1 MEQRIT
7 IDAHTLIW
15 YADKD
20 SNALLSRQAL
30 NAIEQAEAEGI
41 IYVPIIAL
49 FEIMR
54 LIEKRKYPIVF
65 DQLKVTL
72 RNSHIF
78 QIVPFDFEI
87 LETSEKLKTL
97 ELHDRTIVATALVKN
112 TVLVSMDRLIA
123 KVYSRTI
130 W

>member
-7 IDAHTLIW
+7 IDAHALIW
-15 YADKD
+15 YADND
-20 SNALLSRQAL
+20 SNVLLSQLAL
-30 NAIEQAEAEGI
+30 NAIEQAEAKGI

-54 LIEKRKYPIVF
+54 LIEKGKYPIAF
-65 DQLKVTL
+65 DQLKDTL
-72 RNSHIF
+72 RNSNAFKI
-78 QIVPFDFEI
+78 IPFDFEI
-87 LETSEKLKTL
+87 LESSEKLKTL
-97 ELHDRTIVATALVKN
+97 ELHDRTIVATALVKD

-123 KVYSRTI
+123 KAYNRTI

>member
-20 SNALLSRQAL
+20 SNVLLSRQAL

-54 LIEKRKYPIVF
+54 LIEKRKYPIAF
-65 DQLKVTL
+65 DQLKDTL
-72 RNSHIF
+72 RNSNIF

-97 ELHDRTIVATALVKN
+97 ELHDRTIVATALVKD
-112 TVLVSMDRLIA
+112 TVLVSMDRAIA
-123 KVYSRTI
+123 KVYNRTI